1 LSRRG
6 VPWYPKSRGLLGPP
20 PIGWKKLDFGF
31 SEEQEMLR
39 RSARSL
45 LERECPPAKVRQ
57 MMEDER
63 GYSPE
68 LWRKMAGLGWLG
80 LVLPEEHGGAGL
92 NYVDLVVVAEE
103 MGRVLLP
110 SPFIWTLMFAE
121 AVSRAGSD
129 EQRRRFLPAI
139 ARGELVATVANL
151 EASGSWEESGIKM
164 TARKSGAGFV
174 LEGDKLFVNDAHV
187 ADCFL
192 VAARTGGKRD
202 NGVTLFAIDAK
213 RPGITVTPLKTMDQT
228 RKLGEVRLHGVKAAP
243 ADVVGQVN
251 NGWPV
256 LAAACDRAKVA
267 LAGEMMGGAQKVLET
282 TVEYTKVREQF
293 GRPIGSF
300 QAVQHKCAN
309 MMVDVEGAKSAVYY
323 AAWAVSNDAA
333 DASTAAAVAKAA
345 ASDAY
350 RRTAADGIQVHG
362 GIGFTW
368 EHDMHLYFKRAK
380 SSEFTFG
387 DANFN
392 REIVAQLIG
401 L

>member
-1 LSRRG
+1 
-6 VPWYPKSRGLLGPP
+6 
-20 PIGWKKLDFGF
+20 
-31 SEEQEMLR
+31 MLR
-39 RSARSL
+39 QSARSL
-45 LERECPPAKVRQ
+45 LERECPSAHVRQ
-57 MMEDER
+57 MIEDER

-68 LWRKMAGLGWLG
+68 LWHKMAALGWLG

-92 NYVDLVVVAEE
+92 NYVDLAVVAEE

-121 AVSRAGSD
+121 AISRAGSD
-129 EQRRRFLPAI
+129 DQKHRFLPAI
-139 ARGELVATVANL
+139 ARGEIIATAAHL
-151 EASGSWEESGIKM
+151 EANGSWEEGGITT

-174 LEGDKLFVNDAHV
+174 LEGEKLFVNDAHI
-187 ADCFL
+187 ADFFL
-192 VAARTGGKRD
+192 VAARTGAKRGG
-202 NGVTLFAIDAK
+202 GVTLFAIDAK

-228 RKLGEVRLHGVKAAP
+228 RKLGAVAFRGVKAAA
-243 ADVVGQVN
+243 ADVVGEVN
-251 NGWPV
+251 HGWPV
-256 LAAACDRAKVA
+256 LAAAIDRAKVA
-267 LAGEMMGGAQKVLET
+267 LAAEMMGGAQKVLET

-293 GRPIGSF
+293 GRPIGTF

-333 DASTAAAVAKAA
+333 DAGTAAAVAKAA

>member
-1 LSRRG
+1 
-6 VPWYPKSRGLLGPP
+6 
-20 PIGWKKLDFGF
+20 LDFGF

-39 RSARSL
+39 QSARSL
-45 LERECPPAKVRQ
+45 LERECPSAHVRQ
-57 MMEDER
+57 MMDDER

-68 LWRKMAGLGWLG
+68 LWRKMADLGWLG
-80 LVLPEEHGGAGL
+80 LVLPEEYGGAGL

-121 AVSRAGSD
+121 AMSRAGSD
-129 EQRRRFLPAI
+129 EQKRRFLPAI
-139 ARGELVATVANL
+139 ARGDLIATVAHL
-151 EASGSWEESGIKM
+151 ETNGSWDENGITM
-164 TARKSGAGFV
+164 AARKSGAGFV

-187 ADCFL
+187 ADFFL
-192 VAARTGGKRD
+192 VAARSGAKRGG
-202 NGVTLFAIDAK
+202 GVTLFAIDAK

-228 RKLGEVRLHGVKAAP
+228 RKLGTVAMRGVKASA
-243 ADVVGQVN
+243 ADVVGEVN

-256 LAAACDRAKVA
+256 LAAAIDRAKVA
-267 LAGEMMGGAQKVLET
+267 LASEMMGGAQKVLET

-309 MMVDVEGAKSAVYY
+309 MMIDVEGAKSAVYY

-333 DASTAAAVAKAA
+333 DAKTAAAVAKAA